1 MIGHNLFNCIDF
13 LHRTL
18 TWWLMLREDK
28 KYMHRSLSPVHK
40 ISTFSQCD
48 VRDSTYSNS
57 NFKSVIIIF
66 QSYRE
71 PLIFLTAIWPMTGEC
86 LSILNNYNQ
95 PFYGCPMLL
104 HSIFGPTTIT
114 TTNQRMRT
122 PRETDFP
129 IVRVPASAF
138 GLTLCSPVYPLLL
151 MFWAF
156 RTINILPNNT
166 DILFG
171 GAIYLAKW
179 SPTLRVL
186 SILPNQTVRNWWN
199 YREKM
204 QRHRSIEKKVRI
216 ESKRSIC
223 VLTRILITAWQ

>member
-1 MIGHNLFNCIDF
+1 
-13 LHRTL
+13 
-18 TWWLMLREDK
+18 
-28 KYMHRSLSPVHK
+28 
-40 ISTFSQCD
+40 
-48 VRDSTYSNS
+48 
-57 NFKSVIIIF
+57 
-66 QSYRE
+66 
-71 PLIFLTAIWPMTGEC
+71 MTGEC

-129 IVRVPASAF
+129 IVRVPASALE
-138 GLTLCSPVYPLLL
+138 LTLCSPVYPLLL

-186 SILPNQTVRNWWN
+186 SILPNQTVRNWWK

-204 QRHRSIEKKVRI
+204 QRHRSIETKFESNQGGPFAFWPEFWLLLGSRAGNENFWKRNSKFRSDQKDPSKKTTSGDTERFHLF
-216 ESKRSIC
+216 RH
-223 VLTRILITAWQ
+223 RNFR

>member
-1 MIGHNLFNCIDF
+1 M
-13 LHRTL
+13 
-18 TWWLMLREDK
+18 
-28 KYMHRSLSPVHK
+28 
-40 ISTFSQCD
+40 
-48 VRDSTYSNS
+48 
-57 NFKSVIIIF
+57 
-66 QSYRE
+66 
-71 PLIFLTAIWPMTGEC
+71 TAEC

-129 IVRVPASAF
+129 IVRVPASAL

-204 QRHRSIEKKVRI
+204 QRHRSIETKF
-216 ESKRSIC
+216 ESNQGDPFAFWPEFWLLLGSRAGNENFGKGTASFGQTRKTRQRRPPLEIPNGSIYFATEISDNFGIMESNLSWGNC
-223 VLTRILITAWQ
+223 QLHSVLLNQLSVVLNSSS

>member
-1 MIGHNLFNCIDF
+1 
-13 LHRTL
+13 
-18 TWWLMLREDK
+18 
-28 KYMHRSLSPVHK
+28 
-40 ISTFSQCD
+40 
-48 VRDSTYSNS
+48 
-57 NFKSVIIIF
+57 
-66 QSYRE
+66 
-71 PLIFLTAIWPMTGEC
+71 MTGEC
-86 LSILNNYNQ
+86 LSILNNYNK

-151 MFWAF
+151 IFWAF

-166 DILFG
+166 DVLFG

-223 VLTRILITAWQ
+223 VLTRILITAWQSRAGNENFWKRNSKFRSDQKDPSKKTTSGDTERFHLFRHRNFR